1 MDSAAPVPFSGG
13 GVSRPPASSV
23 LPLDFGQL
31 RALVAGYLRPEDIGR
46 IEAAYHFAADA
57 HTGQLRKSGEPY
69 ISHPVAVAEILA
81 GRPFTVDERL
91 KLKGLTAFISK
102 HSRETVNAM
111 MGASGASSFHNDQA
125 LQRAIQARAGG
136 PVYQR

>member
-31 RALVAGYLRPEDIGR
+31 RALVAGYLRPEDLGR

-81 GRPFTVDERL
+81 GWHLD
-91 KLKGLTAFISK
+91 S
-102 HSRETVNAM
+102 
-111 MGASGASSFHNDQA
+111 QA
-125 LQRAIQARAGG
+125 LCAALLHDVMEEIGRAH
-136 PVYQR
+136 V